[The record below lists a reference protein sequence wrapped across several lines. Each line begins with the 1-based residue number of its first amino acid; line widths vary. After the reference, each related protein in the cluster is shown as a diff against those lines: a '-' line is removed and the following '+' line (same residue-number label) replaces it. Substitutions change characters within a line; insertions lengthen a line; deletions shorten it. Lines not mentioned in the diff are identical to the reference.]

1 MHLLV
6 FLAENAGEAVS
17 KEQILDNVWPDV
29 FVGEGVVWQSIS
41 ELRKSLG
48 DDPRAGVDVHRFPL
62 EPLSGPVSWWRA
74 DGNALDSAGSNHGRL
89 ENGASFL
96 PGRFGKAFQLDGA
109 DDFVDLGSDSSLQSG
124 RSSISISAW
133 AKADRAGSGRAQII
147 GSHWAGSTGI
157 GMGLS
162 PEDRPQFHGLFRRQG
177 GMIQGPNSLRD
188 GLWHHWV
195 GVIDVSEKEI
205 RLYVDG
211 ALTVSDSYQPGLLDS
226 LQDPVS
232 AYANYHIGAR
242 YSGFTSGPE
251 PPAFRIVDAWQGEID
266 DLLLYHRVLSP
277 VEVGNLFAAG
287 SCSKQLNLKLDPRAS
302 FWYAPAEATQE
313 PPLVLDLESNAL
325 VAGDTQKI
333 TYRIVDP
340 GYSHFNCGGPFDQP
354 DLSVVLIG
362 VFSSNS
368 TILAQTIQNRVPGAI
383 DAGYDLANLLSSG
396 GNPTDIAFDFR
407 VLNQGLSITI
417 PPLAEYLILGGGR
430 MSQRKAEFQNRGR
443 RLLRR
448 RCY

>member
-1 MHLLV
+1 MPWIQQE
-6 FLAENAGEAVS
+6 AIMAGL
-17 KEQILDNVWPDV
+17 KM
-29 FVGEGVVWQSIS
+29 G
-41 ELRKSLG
+41 
-48 DDPRAGVDVHRFPL
+48 
-62 EPLSGPVSWWRA
+62 PLSCRVGSERHFSWMVRTTSLTWEVTPA
-74 DGNALDSAGSNHGRL
+74 CSLAGAVFPFRHGRRQT
-89 ENGASFL
+89 G
-96 PGRFGKAFQLDGA
+96 LDPA
-109 DDFVDLGSDSSLQSG
+109 AL
-124 RSSISISAW
+124 RSSGATGLVPRVSGWGSAP
-133 AKADRAGSGRAQII
+133 KIVPS
-147 GSHWAGSTGI
+147 STVY
-157 GMGLS
+157 S
-162 PEDRPQFHGLFRRQG
+162 EDSG